1 MNLYQR
7 YLSKSLIFIFSLF
20 FLILFFLE
28 SSIGFKW
35 FFNFTNYFFIG
46 LKTEEISGNWRNFT
60 LKKISFNIL
69 ETSIKASSITIIID
83 PISLFKFSTVLK
95 KIETKNL
102 IISLNNT
109 EKIVLKNNFLKE
121 KKIKNTLFFKHSLI
135 LRKIY
140 SDKILLKIQKKNIF
154 LFGIFSGLKLSNNT
168 LTLFP
173 TKINSIHIDS
183 SIHNIKN
190 ISDKKSNFFIRKD
203 IFCRKKIDSFL
214 SFFSNYKNFFIPIDI
229 NIINLNCNQLKY
241 FNKKILDIYRIKV
254 NAQLKKNILKI
265 KNIQIYSKFFKIK
278 SQGKI
283 FFRNNFPIFF
293 IVKNKISTNI
303 YNNKV
308 MNILFKGT
316 ISNKF
321 TFNLK
326 STNLFKFKI
335 NGDISLDDLNYPIDI
350 NLHFDHLFFTISKKL
365 VLSSKNFNLVLKGQI
380 NNYLVSLKNIVNI
393 SGIPSFFINISAVG
407 NLKHI
412 VLKKINFFPFFQKI
426 KSKRFIKLKKE
437 TDYNQYISELVGKIS
452 ILCDLDKQS
461 NNIFFPNFHFQGD
474 VMKKKISVLGSLYYQ
489 KLNGIKIPRI
499 NFLLGKNKGYISGSI
514 SKKINIHSSIHAHS
528 LNYFLP
534 NLKGVIKA
542 TLNLYGLCS
551 VPSISSVILGER
563 INWKNI
569 LNLNSIKILTN
580 VNFKKTFSK
589 NFYADIKKIRFSKF
603 YINSLNIQANW
614 NNINQK
620 FSLSLKNKKLSIKL
634 ILNGYFDKKIGIWKG
649 FLKKIDIKT
658 PWGQW
663 IIKNCPL
670 MSYYT
675 KNSIN
680 FHNITKT
687 KNVFYSVIHNIQ
699 NSLFKLMQQSSI
711 KLQTDLFF
719 NTKFKWKFGENISS
733 LKLSLKGN
741 NIKIEK
747 KIKERILIEKIN
759 SLNLYVNFK
768 KNNFITKWMIKKS
781 RNPLKINEI
790 SGFLNIYDFFHKK
803 KIEGKFFLSDF
814 SCSFLNFF
822 TNFFTNIQGKFSG
835 NINFL
840 GTVYQPQISADINF
854 QDVYIKSDNIFKYI
868 LLFFYSFP
876 KNIENIKINQEIIM
890 KKGNILFRLNSVIKN
905 SISNF
910 KWNIFFNSN
919 KIEIVLVPK
928 IKLNFS
934 SKLSLYYFLSKY
946 DLIGYLKFSF
956 FSFKINEKNFL
967 F

>member
-7 YLSKSLIFIFSLF
+7 YLPKSLIFIFSLF

-46 LKTEEISGNWRNFT
+46 LKTEEISGNWRHFT

-69 ETSIKASSITIIID
+69 RASIKANSITIVID
-83 PISLFKFSTVLK
+83 PISFLKFSTVLK

-102 IISLNNT
+102 VISLNKT
-109 EKIVLKNNFLKE
+109 EKTVLKNNFLKE
-121 KKIKNTLFFKHSLI
+121 KKIKNTLFFKHPLI
-135 LRKIY
+135 LKKIY
-140 SDKILLKIQKKNIF
+140 SDRILLKTQKKNIF
-154 LFGIFSGLKLSNNT
+154 LFGIFSGLKLSNNN

-173 TKINSIHIDS
+173 TKINSIHIDLS
-183 SIHNIKN
+183 TNNIKN

-203 IFCRKKIDSFL
+203 VFYRKKINNFL
-214 SFFSNYKNFFIPIDI
+214 SFFSNFKNFFIPIDI
-229 NIINLNCNQLKY
+229 NVINLNCNQLKY
-241 FNKKILDIYRIKV
+241 FNKKILDIYRMQV
-254 NAQLKKNILKI
+254 SVQLKKNILKI

-283 FFRNNFPIFF
+283 FFRNHFPVFF
-293 IVKNKISTNI
+293 IVKNKISTNV
-303 YNNKV
+303 YDNKV
-308 MNILFKGT
+308 INVLFKGT
-316 ISNKF
+316 ISDKF
-321 TFNLK
+321 VFNLK
-326 STNLFKFKI
+326 STDLFKFNI
-335 NGDISLDDLNYPIDI
+335 NGNILLDDLNYPIDI
-350 NLHFDHLFFTISKKL
+350 NLHFDHLFFTISKEL
-365 VLSSKNFNLVLKGQI
+365 VLSSKNFNLVLKGKI

-393 SGIPSFFINISAVG
+393 AGIPSFFINISAVG
-407 NLKHI
+407 NLKNI

-426 KSKRFIKLKKE
+426 KSERFIKLKKE
-437 TDYNQYISELVGKIS
+437 IDYNRYISELVGKIS

-474 VMKKKISVLGSLYYQ
+474 VMRKKISVLGSLYYQ

-514 SKKINIHSSIHAHS
+514 SKKINIHSSIHAYS

-534 NLKGVIKA
+534 NLKGAIKA

-551 VPSISSVILGER
+551 VPSISSVILGEK

-569 LNLNSIKILTN
+569 INLNSIKILTN
-580 VNFKKTFSK
+580 ANFKKTFSK

-614 NNINQK
+614 NNINQQ
-620 FSLSLKNKKLSIKL
+620 FSLTLKNKKLFIKL
-634 ILNGYFDKKIGIWKG
+634 ILNGNFDKKVRIWKG

-670 MSYYT
+670 ISYYT

-680 FHNITKT
+680 FNNIKKT
-687 KNVFYSVIHNIQ
+687 KNFLYSVVHNIQ
-699 NSLFKLMQQSSI
+699 NSLFKLIHQSSI
-711 KLQTDLFF
+711 KFQTNLFF
-719 NTKFKWKFGENISS
+719 NTKFKWKFGENISN
-733 LKLSLKGN
+733 LKFSLKGN
-741 NIKIEK
+741 NIKLEK
-747 KIKERILIEKIN
+747 KINERILIEKIN
-759 SLNLYVNFK
+759 SLNLHVNFK
-768 KNNFITKWMIKKS
+768 KNNFMTKWIIKKS
-781 RNPLKINEI
+781 QNSSEINEI
-790 SGFLNIYDFFHKK
+790 SGFLNIYDFFHEK
-803 KIEGKFFLSDF
+803 KIEGKIFLSDF

-822 TNFFTNIQGKFSG
+822 TNFFTNVRGKLSG

-840 GTVYQPQISADINF
+840 GTIYQPKISADINF
-854 QDVYIKSDNIFKYI
+854 KDIYIKSDNIFKYI

-876 KNIENIKINQEIIM
+876 KNIENIKINQEIMM
-890 KKGNILFRLNSVIKN
+890 KKGNILFTLNSIIKN
-905 SISNF
+905 NVSNF
-910 KWNIFFNSN
+910 KWNVFFNSN
-919 KIEIVLVPK
+919 KIEIVLFPK

-934 SKLSLYYFLSKY
+934 SKLNLYYFLSKY